1 MVTAAEF
8 VEKCKIPLDEKWGY
22 IYGTSGTMWTEAKQK
37 AATREMT
44 VKYGSRWIGHMVTD
58 CSGLLRWALH
68 QLGEEIVHHARY
80 QYTNWCTNKG
90 KLINGRREDGTV
102 PLPGTAVFLQ
112 GKEAHI
118 HHVGV
123 YVGGGVVIEAKG
135 TVYGV
140 VTSRL
145 NHWDHWGELKMVDY
159 SDAARLETETPQDV
173 PEAPEDAE
181 AGTVIQAVVN
191 NPNTWLN
198 VRSGP
203 GTQYQ
208 VQFQVEKGTVVEVL
222 DAGEPDWWQIRY
234 GGRIGWASAQFLQP
248 LKDEYPDTDNNGENN
263 AENPNLDNEDAEIL
277 VSEIGDC
284 ISDIYKNLEEL
295 TELVRQLEEVIR

>member
-1 MVTAAEF
+1 MVTAEAF
-8 VEKCKIPLDEKWGY
+8 IGMVRIPLDFSWGY
-22 IYGTSGTMWTEAKQK
+22 IYGTWGTLWTAKKQ
-37 AATREMT
+37 ADSTREMT
-44 VKYGSRWIGHMVTD
+44 VLYGKKWIGHMVTD
-58 CSGLLRWALH
+58 CSGLLRWALY

-80 QYTNWCTNKG
+80 QYTNWCKNKG
-90 KLINGRREDGTV
+90 KLINGLREDGTP
-102 PLPGTAVFLQ
+102 PLPGSAVFLQ

-123 YVGGGVVIEAKG
+123 YVGGDTVIEAKG

-159 SDAARLETETPQDV
+159 SDAARLETEMPQDA

-203 GTQYQ
+203 GTQYP

-222 DAGEPDWWQIRY
+222 DAGEPAWWQIRY
-234 GGRIGWASAQFLQP
+234 GGRIGWASAQYLQP
-248 LKDEYPDTDNNGENN
+248 IKEPDTDSGTEGPDKP
-263 AENPNLDNEDAEIL
+263 ETDGDAEIL

-295 TELVRQLEEVIR
+295 TELVRQLGEAIR